1 MIEADVRE
9 QLKREIAEK
18 CEISSESI
26 DENALL
32 PDLGLDSLQA
42 LQLVVLLEKTYH
54 ISIAD
59 DDLQH
64 FQTINKIAEFVSMK
78 ASEATAAA
86 S

>member
-18 CEISSESI
+18 CEIPAESI
-26 DENALL
+26 DEDALL

-54 ISIAD
+54 VSIGD
-59 DDLQH
+59 EDLQH
-64 FQTINKIAEFVSMK
+64 FQTINKIAEFVNMK